1 MLQDRI
7 LPQRGNGIEGRD
19 TAVNMAL
26 KKSVVIADDH
36 QMFRQGLS
44 ILLEAEGFHVVGEAE
59 NGQEAIRL
67 SRQHHPQI
75 ALLDYSMPVLN
86 GLDAA
91 REIKRQSS
99 ATAVIMLTM
108 HDDARYALE
117 ALKCTARGYVLKHQT
132 GAELINAI
140 REVLS
145 GSVYLSPAI
154 SAAVVEGLMSKDGE
168 LDALLTGRER
178 QVLQLIAE
186 GNTTKEIAGVLH
198 LSVKTAESHRSRIMS
213 KLDLH
218 NIAGLV
224 RYSIR
229 EGIIQA

>member
-1 MLQDRI
+1 
-7 LPQRGNGIEGRD
+7 
-19 TAVNMAL
+19 MAL

-44 ILLEAEGFHVVGEAE
+44 ILLESEGFHVVGEAE

-67 SRQHHPQI
+67 TRQHNPQI
-75 ALLDYSMPVLN
+75 AVLDYSMPVLN

-91 REIKRQSS
+91 REIRRQSPE
-99 ATAVIMLTM
+99 TAVVILTM
-108 HDDARYALE
+108 YDDERYALE
-117 ALKCTARGYVLKHQT
+117 ALNCGVRGFVLKHQT
-132 GAELINAI
+132 SADLINAI
-140 REVLS
+140 REVLL
-145 GSVYLSPAI
+145 GSIYLSPAI
-154 SAAVVEGLMSKDGE
+154 SAAVVKSLMSKNGE
-168 LDALLTGRER
+168 LGELLTGRER

-186 GNTTKEIAGVLH
+186 GNTTKDIAGVLH

-213 KLDLH
+213 KLDVH

-229 EGIIQA
+229 QGIIQA

>member
-1 MLQDRI
+1 
-7 LPQRGNGIEGRD
+7 
-19 TAVNMAL
+19 VNMAL

-36 QMFRQGLS
+36 QMFRQGLT

-67 SRQHHPQI
+67 TRQHNPQI
-75 ALLDYSMPVLN
+75 AVLDYSMPVLN

-91 REIKRQSS
+91 REIRRQSPE
-99 ATAVIMLTM
+99 TAVVMLTM
-108 HDDARYALE
+108 YDDERYALE
-117 ALKCTARGYVLKHQT
+117 ALNCGVRGFVLKHQT
-132 GAELINAI
+132 SADLINAI
-140 REVLS
+140 REVLL
-145 GSVYLSPAI
+145 GSIYLSPAI
-154 SAAVVEGLMSKDGE
+154 SAAVVKSLMSKNGE
-168 LDALLTGRER
+168 LGELLTGRER

-186 GNTTKEIAGVLH
+186 GNTTKDIAGVLH

-213 KLDLH
+213 KLDVH

-229 EGIIQA
+229 QGIIQA

>member
-1 MLQDRI
+1 
-7 LPQRGNGIEGRD
+7 
-19 TAVNMAL
+19 MAL

-36 QMFRQGLS
+36 QMFRQGLT

-67 SRQHHPQI
+67 TRQHNPQI
-75 ALLDYSMPVLN
+75 AVLDYSMPVLN

-91 REIKRQSS
+91 REIRRQSPE
-99 ATAVIMLTM
+99 TAVVMLTM
-108 HDDARYALE
+108 YDDERYALE
-117 ALKCTARGYVLKHQT
+117 ALNCGVRGFVLKHQT
-132 GAELINAI
+132 SADLINAI
-140 REVLS
+140 REVLL
-145 GSVYLSPAI
+145 GSIYLSPAI
-154 SAAVVEGLMSKDGE
+154 SAAVVKSLMSKNGE
-168 LDALLTGRER
+168 LGELLTGRER

-186 GNTTKEIAGVLH
+186 GNTTKDIAGVLH

-213 KLDLH
+213 KLDVH

-229 EGIIQA
+229 QGIIQA